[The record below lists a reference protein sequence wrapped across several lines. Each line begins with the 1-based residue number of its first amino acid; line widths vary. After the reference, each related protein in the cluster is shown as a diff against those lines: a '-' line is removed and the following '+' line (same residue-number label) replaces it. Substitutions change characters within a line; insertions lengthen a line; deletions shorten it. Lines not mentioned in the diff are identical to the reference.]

1 MSNNSNAVTIG
12 AFVVGAMLILIIT
25 LIFITGSGFSGDRQK
40 VVMVFDG
47 SVKGLSLGAPLA
59 LRGVQIG
66 QVTDIK
72 LMLDTSTVDLIML
85 VEGEI
90 QPGSVKY
97 TGDPSQ
103 GLIDELIARGLRA
116 QLNTQSLLTG
126 LLYVQLDFHPS
137 TKVTLRAIDSPHIQ
151 IPTIPTDLE
160 RITRQLDSV
169 DFAKMATEL
178 QSIATG
184 LNDFVS
190 NENFQSLP
198 GQMQEVL
205 ASLKELSVQLSA
217 QLGSTGAR
225 LDTVLAEAA
234 ISVRTVNTELP
245 QLSTS
250 AQLTLTKLNSAISSF
265 DDAMIEFEQL
275 VASDSPTTYQLG
287 EALKELAL
295 ASRAL
300 RSLANTLEEQPEALI
315 KGKKVKLQ

>member
-1 MSNNSNAVTIG
+1 M
-12 AFVVGAMLILIIT
+12 
-25 LIFITGSGFSGDRQK
+25 
-40 VVMVFDG
+40 
-47 SVKGLSLGAPLA
+47 
-59 LRGVQIG
+59 
-66 QVTDIK
+66 
-72 LMLDTSTVDLIML
+72 
-85 VEGEI
+85 
-90 QPGSVKY
+90 
-97 TGDPSQ
+97 
-103 GLIDELIARGLRA
+103 
-116 QLNTQSLLTG
+116 
-126 LLYVQLDFHPS
+126 
-137 TKVTLRAIDSPHIQ
+137 
-151 IPTIPTDLE
+151 
-160 RITRQLDSV
+160 
-169 DFAKMATEL
+169 
-178 QSIATG
+178 
-184 LNDFVS
+184 
-190 NENFQSLP
+190 
-198 GQMQEVL
+198 
-205 ASLKELSVQLSA
+205 QLSA